1 MQGLLFEEQG
11 QLRVTLPRVGLA
23 LAPTP
28 LEELPNTGRRLDIR
42 LSVKRDDL
50 TGLAFGGNKIRQLE
64 YYFGQARAQGATV
77 VLVTGAI
84 QSNYTRAT
92 AAVAAKLGMRCHVQ
106 LENRVPS
113 MASDFY
119 GHSGNV
125 LLTDIYG
132 ATVSHFP
139 DADDEEGADAAINAV
154 AQALRAQGEVPYTI
168 SLKADS
174 APLGSLGY
182 LHAAA
187 ELLAQQP
194 DLSHVV
200 LASGSGQTQAGLL
213 LGLRFLGSRARVLGI
228 SVRRDAPSQALRVRS
243 HCCALERMLGI
254 GQVVDERDVQVFDG
268 NPGTSYGL
276 PDPGLLDHL
285 LQVARADGL
294 LLDPVYTGKAFA
306 GMARLKEQGHLPS
319 QARVV
324 FVHTGGL
331 PALFAYGPEFQSRAA
346 AMASRGARA

>member
-1 MQGLLFEEQG
+1 M
-11 QLRVTLPRVGLA
+11 LPRVELA
-23 LAPTP
+23 LTPTP

-64 YYFGQARAQGATV
+64 YYFGQARAKGATV

-132 ATVSHFP
+132 ATVSHFSP

-154 AQALRAQGEVPYTI
+154 AQALREQGEVPYTI
-168 SLKADS
+168 SLKAGS
-174 APLGSLGY
+174 EPLGSLGY
-182 LHAAA
+182 LDAAA

-194 DLSHVV
+194 NLSHVV

-213 LGLRFLGSRARVLGI
+213 LGLRFLGSKARVLGI
-228 SVRRDAPSQALRVRS
+228 SVRRDAPSQARRVQS
-243 HCCALERMLGI
+243 HCRALERMLGM
-254 GQVVDERDVQVFDG
+254 GQVVDDLDVQVFDG

-276 PDPGLLDHL
+276 PDSGLLDYL

-319 QARVV
+319 QAHVV

-331 PALFAYGPEFQSRAA
+331 PALFAYGPEFQTRAA
-346 AMASRGARA
+346 AMAMANRCAQT